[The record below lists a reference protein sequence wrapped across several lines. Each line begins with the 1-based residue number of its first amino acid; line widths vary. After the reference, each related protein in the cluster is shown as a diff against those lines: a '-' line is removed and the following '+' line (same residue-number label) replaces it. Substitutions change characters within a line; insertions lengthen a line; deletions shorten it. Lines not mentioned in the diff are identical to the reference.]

1 MSNFGR
7 NLALWVIIALL
18 LVVLF
23 NLFQPG
29 ATHTAAT
36 QVAYSDFINEVNG
49 GRVRDVVIQG
59 RTVSGQL
66 TDGRTFQT
74 YTPEDSSLVGRLTD
88 KGVRVIAKP
97 EDSDVNPLLHY
108 LLSWFPMLLLIGV
121 WVFFMRQMQAGG
133 GRAMGFG
140 KSRARMLTEKQ
151 GRVTFDDVA
160 GIDEAKGEL
169 QEIVEFLKDPQKFQ
183 RLGGKIPKGV
193 LLVGPPG
200 TGKTLLARAIA
211 GEADV
216 PFFTISGSDFVEM
229 FVGVGARRVR
239 DMFEQG
245 KKNAPCIIFIDEI
258 DAVGRHRGA
267 GLGGGN
273 DEREQTLNQMLVEM
287 DGFESNEG
295 VILIAATNRPDV
307 LDPAL
312 LRPGRFDR
320 QVVVP
325 NPDVNG
331 REKILRVHMR
341 KVPLASDVDPKV
353 IARGTPGFSGAD
365 LANLVNEAA
374 LLAAR
379 IGKRVVAM
387 AEFEAAKDKVMMG
400 TERRSLVM
408 SEAEKRMTAYHE
420 GGHALCAMHEPEC
433 DPVHKATIIPR
444 GRALGLVMSLP
455 EGDRYSKSKSKLLA
469 ELTMAMGGRAAE
481 EIIFGPDKVSN
492 GAAGDIKM
500 ATDQARRMITE
511 WGMSDK
517 LGMIAYGD
525 NSQEVFL
532 GHSVTQNKNVSEATA
547 REIDAEIKDII
558 DRAYA
563 KAKRL
568 LTENVE
574 ELHRLARGLLEH
586 ETLSGDE
593 IRTVLRGEPVIRK
606 VVDEPAPESRRAS
619 VPNAGRPAARR
630 RLPEAWGR
638 RRSRGE
644 RSHNGWGRGSYGW
657 PRLKQPS
664 QPRSG
669 LVTPCGRFLSHS
681 AELSCLKSSASP
693 WVIPRTF
700 RARVG
705 TQSHPGDRRRY
716 QCAVHGAGQQIAAIA
731 RGRGARATATLGR
744 PHA

>member
-1 MSNFGR
+1 LDESKETMSNFGR

-211 GEADV
+211 GEANV

-229 FVGVGARRVR
+229 FVGVGASRVR

-547 REIDAEIKDII
+547 REIDAEIKEII

-563 KAKRL
+563 KARRI
-568 LTENVE
+568 LTENIE

-619 VPNAGRPAARR
+619 VPNAGRPAAPTPPAGG
-630 RLPEAWGR
+630 LGPA
-638 RRSRGE
+638 
-644 RSHNGWGRGSYGW
+644 
-657 PRLKQPS
+657 PQP
-664 QPRSG
+664 G
-669 LVTPCGRFLSHS
+669 
-681 AELSCLKSSASP
+681 
-693 WVIPRTF
+693 
-700 RARVG
+700 
-705 TQSHPGDRRRY
+705 
-716 QCAVHGAGQQIAAIA
+716 
-731 RGRGARATATLGR
+731 
-744 PHA
+744 

>member
-1 MSNFGR
+1 VNNFGR
-7 NLALWVIIALL
+7 NLALWVIVALL
-18 LVVLF
+18 LVALF
-23 NLFQPG
+23 NLFQPSGG
-29 ATHTAAT
+29 AQRGAQ
-36 QVAYSDFINEVNG
+36 QVAYSDFLNEVG
-49 GRVRDVVIQG
+49 AGHVRDVVIQG

-66 TDGRTFQT
+66 SDGRSFQT
-74 YTPEDSSLVGRLTD
+74 YTPEDPALVSRLTE
-88 KGVRVIAKP
+88 KGVRVVARP
-97 EDSDVNPLLHY
+97 EESDVNPLFHY

-121 WVFFMRQMQAGG
+121 WVFFMRQMQGGG

-140 KSRARMLTEKQ
+140 KSRARLLTEKQ

-169 QEIVEFLKDPQKFQ
+169 EEIVEFLRDPQKFQ

-211 GEADV
+211 GEANV

-229 FVGVGARRVR
+229 FVGVGASRVR

-379 IGKRVVAM
+379 TGRRTVGM
-387 AEFEAAKDKVMMG
+387 LEFEQAKDKVLMG
-400 TERRSLVM
+400 AERRSLVM

-420 GGHALCAMHEPEC
+420 AGHALVALHEPEC

-455 EGDRYSKSKSKLLA
+455 EGDRYSKHKSKLKA
-469 ELTMAMGGRAAE
+469 ELAMAMGGRVAE
-481 EIIFGPDKVSN
+481 ELIFGADKVSN

-500 ATDQARRMITE
+500 ATDQARRMVTE

-517 LGMIAYGD
+517 LGMIAYGE

-532 GHSVTQNKNVSEATA
+532 GHSVTQSKNLSEETA
-547 REIDAEIKDII
+547 RLIDAEIRGII
-558 DRAYA
+558 EASYARA
-563 KAKRL
+563 KAVL
-568 LTENVE
+568 SENID
-574 ELHRLARGLLEH
+574 ELHLLAKGLLEH
-586 ETLSGDE
+586 ETLSGEE
-593 IRTVLRGEPVIRK
+593 IKLVIRGEPVVRLRP
-606 VVDEPAPESRRAS
+606 DEPT
-619 VPNAGRPAARR
+619 PA
-630 RLPEAWGR
+630 
-638 RRSRGE
+638 
-644 RSHNGWGRGSYGW
+644 GRGSVPSSGRAT
-657 PRLKQPS
+657 PRPD
-664 QPRSG
+664 
-669 LVTPCGRFLSHS
+669 T
-681 AELSCLKSSASP
+681 
-693 WVIPRTF
+693 
-700 RARVG
+700 
-705 TQSHPGDRRRY
+705 
-716 QCAVHGAGQQIAAIA
+716 GAGGLAPAP
-731 RGRGARATATLGR
+731 GT
-744 PHA
+744 